1 MAVFG
6 VVQSTTE
13 RGSAKT
19 NQGDQHSPVILANV
33 FQDGSSSI
41 EPEGHEEGRR
51 REEADGDAGNQ
62 RTVGL
67 GAHGGR
73 HGDSGSSTTIKED
86 EES

>member
-13 RGSAKT
+13 RGNAKT
-19 NQGDQHSPVILANV
+19 NQGDQHSPVIFANV

-41 EPEGHEEGRR
+41 EPEGHEDGRR
-51 REEADGDAGNQ
+51 REEADGDAGNL
-62 RTVGL
+62 RAVGL

-73 HGDSGSSTTIKED
+73 HRGSGSSTIKED
-86 EES
+86 GES